1 MEQRTRERRGALF
14 DSRGEG
20 SDVISTSVI
29 LLSKSIL
36 CLFVFNILSPPIPG
50 VYLYVCLLG
59 GAAEEWGDERLTI
72 RWHVIVWLAPFQLTL
87 WVFDYFRGLQRIKH
101 CFFFYLCAWVCR
113 VEGLKWCIWSKN
125 LSTSSLYILS
135 PATFSVL
142 SIILVVM
149 VRKWIALTWK

>member
-20 SDVISTSVI
+20 LDVISTSVI

-72 RWHVIVWLAPFQLTL
+72 RWHVTVWLAPFQLTL

-101 CFFFYLCAWVCR
+101 CFFFYLCVWVCR
-113 VEGLKWCIWSKN
+113 AEGLKWCIWSKN

-142 SIILVVM
+142 SIIPIVM
-149 VRKWIALTWK
+149 VRKRIALTWK

>member
-14 DSRGEG
+14 DSRGER

-36 CLFVFNILSPPIPG
+36 CLFVFNILSPRIPG

-72 RWHVIVWLAPFQLTL
+72 RWHVIVWLAPFQLML
-87 WVFDYFRGLQRIKH
+87 WVFDYFRELHKNKTLL
-101 CFFFYLCAWVCR
+101 FFFYLCAWVCR
-113 VEGLKWCIWSKN
+113 TEGLKWCIWSKN

-135 PATFSVL
+135 PQPFL
-142 SIILVVM
+142 SCQSFLLS
-149 VRKWIALTWK
+149 WWGSELH